1 MNLAQMTAALDGLE
15 IGSVRYYEQID
26 STNAEAAR
34 WVADGCPDLALVA
47 ANEQTAGRGR
57 AGRRWFTPPGTALAF
72 SLVLLPDRQN
82 QVAAWPISP
91 AELPRVT
98 ALGALAVCE
107 TLQVHYDLPAQIK
120 WPNDVLYSGRKC
132 CGVLAES
139 IWQGDR
145 LAAIILGIGIN
156 VTPASV
162 PPSEALTFPAT
173 CVESALLD
181 CHRKNQPVNRLELLS
196 AVLEELFQWRGR
208 VAGQEFI
215 QAWEDRLAFQNQWV
229 RVSLPSNDMDERSA
243 PILEGQLLGLESD
256 GQLRLRDRSGQL
268 FTLRS
273 GELNLRPI

>member
-1 MNLAQMTAALDGLE
+1 MNLAQITAALKGLE
-15 IGSVRYYEQID
+15 IGSVRYYDQID
-26 STNAEAAR
+26 STNTEAAR
-34 WVADGCPDLALVA
+34 WIADGCPDLALVA
-47 ANEQTAGRGR
+47 ADEQTAGRGR
-57 AGRRWFTPPGTALAF
+57 AGRRWITPPGTALAF
-72 SLVLLPDRQN
+72 SLVLHPDRQN
-82 QVAAWPISP
+82 QIAAWPISP
-91 AELPRVT
+91 TELPRVT

-107 TLQVHYDLPAQIK
+107 TLQIRYDLPAQIK

-162 PPSEALTFPAT
+162 PASEALTFPAT

-181 CHRKNQPVNRLELLS
+181 RHRKNQTVNRLELLS
-196 AVLEELFQWRGR
+196 AVLEELLQWRGR
-208 VAGQEFI
+208 VAGQEFL
-215 QAWEDRLAFQNQWV
+215 QAWEDRLAFLNQWV
-229 RVSLPSNDMDERSA
+229 RVSLPSNDLGKQSV

-268 FTLRS
+268 LTLHS